1 MYDKNVGELR
11 LNDDI
16 VFHSVRSNQ
25 LFDQFFW
32 VGTFVSPL
40 VKRNFRK
47 EIEAIEEKAT
57 ITLIPEETRTTNP
70 SYLKYAAIFVLGLGL
85 AGSVGYPMYQN
96 QIASETLLVET
107 AVQNKFKIKFSR
119 PLSLSSSSCSDTFCK
134 IDYRS
139 KNAITLWLEF
149 TEKKKMLIKPC
160 EF

>member
-1 MYDKNVGELR
+1 LEEDIRRKPECYDKNVGELR
-11 LNDDI
+11 LNADKNI
-16 VFHSVRSNQ
+16 VLPVRSNQ

-57 ITLIPEETRTTNP
+57 ITLIPEETTK
-70 SYLKYAAIFVLGLGL
+70 SLLKKYAAIFVLGLGL

-119 PLSLSSSSCSDTFCK
+119 LLSLSKAQF
-134 IDYRS
+134 
-139 KNAITLWLEF
+139 LQ
-149 TEKKKMLIKPC
+149 
-160 EF
+160 